1 MKKPITPRR
10 YMTQLTDTDARRV
23 EMLRLRLQWP
33 YSLIL
38 RETVRRGLPALMR
51 ATQKIGRIRT

>member
-1 MKKPITPRR
+1 MV
-10 YMTQLTDTDARRV
+10 QLTDTDARKV